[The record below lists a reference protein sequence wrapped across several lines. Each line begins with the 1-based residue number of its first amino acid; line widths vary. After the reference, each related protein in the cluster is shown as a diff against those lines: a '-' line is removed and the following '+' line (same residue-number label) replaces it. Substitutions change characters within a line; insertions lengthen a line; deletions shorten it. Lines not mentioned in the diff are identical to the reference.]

1 MQPVNL
7 FDLATQQAR
16 WLSVRQAAVAGNI
29 ANINTPGYRSV
40 DVEPFENVLDAKTVT
55 MRATHVSHRHAG
67 TAPLIPVK
75 QQEHPP
81 MLPSGNSVVLEQEL
95 VKDGEI
101 RRSFELNTAIVRA
114 FHRMMMMTTRG

>member
-1 MQPVNL
+1 
-7 FDLATQQAR
+7 
-16 WLSVRQAAVAGNI
+16 
-29 ANINTPGYRSV
+29 
-40 DVEPFENVLDAKTVT
+40 
-55 MRATHVSHRHAG
+55 
-67 TAPLIPVK
+67 
-75 QQEHPP
+75 